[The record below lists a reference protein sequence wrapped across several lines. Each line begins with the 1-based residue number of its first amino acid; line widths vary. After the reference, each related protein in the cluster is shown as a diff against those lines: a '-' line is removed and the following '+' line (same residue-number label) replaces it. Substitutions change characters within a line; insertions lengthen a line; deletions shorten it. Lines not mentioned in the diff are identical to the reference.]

1 VGPIKT
7 TTFLNTDELRNEIL
21 ALIYS
26 APRTERVVS
35 LVTFQG
41 RTNVKQ
47 TGQHREEQPK
57 RLKLYFQINAIC
69 LGRWGGQNKKK
80 ILSRQ
85 CWAPRST
92 LVTSTLRRL
101 RQENGEFEA
110 FLGSIQ

>member
-1 VGPIKT
+1 MGPIKT

-80 ILSRQ
+80 SS
-85 CWAPRST
+85 AD
-92 LVTSTLRRL
+92 
-101 RQENGEFEA
+101 NAGH
-110 FLGSIQ
+110 LGAHL